1 MIISRVSINDSML
14 SPFVIL
20 FYYLLSYLFFFPFF
34 LYIHISLIIYFCS
47 LLFLPNFSLSFP
59 HLPHITLDYRF
70 LLLDL
75 QSSYNR
81 LLSYLNSEVKCQLTS
96 EGSNGIKESLL
107 LDSIQGAELIVIF
120 TLAALSDI
128 SSAKSSIMG
137 VSWMEYFSQR
147 DTSFLKTDA

>member
-1 MIISRVSINDSML
+1 MS
-14 SPFVIL
+14 L
-20 FYYLLSYLFFFPFF
+20 FSL
-34 LYIHISLIIYFCS
+34 LYIHTSLIIFLCS

-59 HLPHITLDYRF
+59 HLSHLTMDHRF

-96 EGSNGIKESLL
+96 EGCNGIKESSL

-120 TLAALSDI
+120 TLASLSDI

-137 VSWMEYFSQR
+137 VSWLS
-147 DTSFLKTDA
+147 TSHTGIPVLRPKPDFKVYT